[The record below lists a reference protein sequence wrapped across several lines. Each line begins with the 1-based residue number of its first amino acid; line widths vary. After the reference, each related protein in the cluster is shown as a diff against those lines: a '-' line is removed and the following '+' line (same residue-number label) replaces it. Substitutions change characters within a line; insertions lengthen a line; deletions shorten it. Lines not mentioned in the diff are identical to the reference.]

1 MSLIRFLSC
10 VCCKV
15 LRTLRRFREPIS
27 RVTGRRHD
35 RTVRDRE
42 RTASGGLVPVGQ
54 FRSAKRAN
62 LDELTHKS

>member
-10 VCCKV
+10 AYCKV

-27 RVTGRRHD
+27 GVTGRRHD

-42 RTASGGLVPVGQ
+42 RTASCGLVPVGQ
-54 FRSAKRAN
+54 FRSA
-62 LDELTHKS
+62 